1 MRPHSAGVT
10 NVIRHGKFSGK
21 FGERREG
28 RGRKDESKC
37 HEIALGLRR
46 REGRERE
53 DEFFFER
60 STRENAG

>member
-1 MRPHSAGVT
+1 MTSSHETVLR
-10 NVIRHGKFSGK
+10 
-21 FGERREG
+21 RREG